1 MTLPVEKIRE
11 QFPILKRRIGN
22 HNLVY
27 LDNAASSQKPLA
39 VLQAMQKFYEAS
51 YANIHR
57 GVYTIAEEATE
68 LYEAARETAARFIN
82 AKTTQEIIFTR
93 GTTESINLVR
103 FAWGRANIAAGDEIL
118 LTEMEHHSNLVP
130 WQLLAQ
136 EKGAKLKFI
145 PVDEQGKLNLET
157 LDSLLTPRTK
167 LLAMTFASNMLG
179 TINPAEEVIR
189 FARTNATL
197 VLLDAAQAAPHLPI
211 NVQKLDC
218 DFLAFSSHKMLGPT
232 GIGVLYAK
240 KELLEKMDPFLG
252 GGEMIKEVQWER
264 STWNDLPWK
273 FEAGTQSIAEA
284 VGLKAAIEFLN
295 GAGLENIHEQ
305 EQTLVRYTMECLGK
319 VNGVTLYGP
328 PAGDRVGLI
337 SFNLKGIHPHDVAA
351 LLDRNGICV
360 RAGHHCTQ
368 PLHRKLGL
376 EASVR
381 ASFYLYNTKEEVD
394 LLIAA
399 LKEAVD
405 FFKV

>member
-68 LYEAARETAARFIN
+68 LYEAARETTARFIN
-82 AKTTQEIIFTR
+82 AKTAQEIIFTR
-93 GTTESINLVR
+93 GTTEAINLVR

-145 PVDEQGKLNLET
+145 PIDEQGKLKLET

-179 TINPAEEVIR
+179 TINPAETIIR
-189 FARTNATL
+189 KAHANGTL

-211 NVQKLDC
+211 DVQKLDC

-295 GAGLENIHEQ
+295 AAGLENIHEH

-328 PAGDRVGLI
+328 PAGDRVGLV

-360 RAGHHCTQ
+360 RAGHHCAQ

-399 LKEAVD
+399 LKEAAD